1 MKNYFFFL
9 FVFLLFI
16 GCDNADR
23 NSYLPGYSGQVGEVV
38 VVCSKQSWQ
47 GALGDEIRNVIS
59 QPQYGLPQEEAKF
72 SAIQVNQANFN
83 RVLNTHRNVFNVII
97 NDSIKTEGLKF
108 KKNKYAK
115 GQMFVEVKAKT
126 YETALKIT
134 KENNTAI
141 VSLFE
146 RAELNRIIARNKKL
160 GPKTE
165 NKKIE
170 EQFGI
175 KLFLQKDFE
184 VRVIKPG
191 FAWIRL
197 ERERPVGGYQHQID
211 QNIIIS
217 EIDYTDRA
225 QFLDSLLN
233 LQRDAVFNKIPGP
246 TENSFVTTDYEF
258 VPPNYQEIEIENNF
272 SKQVTGLWKME
283 NNFMGGPFVG
293 VSFVHT
299 KKDKII
305 SIYGFVFAPQF
316 NKREYVRELNAII
329 RSVSFSE

>member
-1 MKNYFFFL
+1 MKNYFIFL
-9 FVFLLFI
+9 FVFLLLI

-72 SAIQVNQANFN
+72 SAIQVNNANFN

-126 YETALKIT
+126 YENALKIT
-134 KENNTAI
+134 KENNNGI

-160 GPKTE
+160 GPKAE

-170 EQFGI
+170 EQFGVD
-175 KLFLQKDFE
+175 LFLQKDFE
-184 VRVIKPG
+184 LRVIKPG
-191 FAWIRL
+191 FAWARL

-217 EIDYTDRA
+217 ETDYTDRT

-233 LQRDAVFNKIPGP
+233 RQRDDIFKKIPGP

-258 VPPNYQEIEIENNF
+258 VPPIYREIEIEKTYT
-272 SKQVTGLWKME
+272 KQVNGLWKME

-293 VSFVHT
+293 VSFVHP

-305 SIYGFVFAPQF
+305 NIYGFVFAPQF
-316 NKREYVRELNAII
+316 NKREYLRELEAII
-329 RSVSFSE
+329 RSISFTK

>member
-1 MKNYFFFL
+1 LKNYFYFL
-9 FVFLLFI
+9 FVFLLLI
-16 GCDNADR
+16 GCDNTDR

-59 QPQYGLPQEEAKF
+59 RPQYGLPQEEAKF
-72 SAIQVNQANFN
+72 SAIQVNN

-126 YETALKIT
+126 YEDALNIT
-134 KENNTAI
+134 KENNNGI
-141 VSLFE
+141 ISLFE

-160 GPKTE
+160 GPKIE

-170 EQFGI
+170 EQFGV

-191 FAWIRL
+191 FVWARL

-217 EIDYTDRA
+217 ETDYTDRT
-225 QFLDSLLN
+225 QFLDSILN
-233 LQRDAVFNKIPGP
+233 LQRDAIFNIIPGP

-258 VPPNYQEIEIENNF
+258 VPPMYQEIEIEKTYT
-272 SKQVTGLWKME
+272 KQVYGLWRME

-293 VSFVHT
+293 ISFVHP

-305 SIYGFVFAPQF
+305 NIYGFVFAPQF
-316 NKREYVRELNAII
+316 NKREYLREIDAIL